1 MFGSRRRGGQV
12 FLCFFVCFVFLLCF
26 VCLIFINFLDE
37 ISAAIGGGDQRKYP
51 GVRWKEVRHEVRA
64 EVTLTVRSRS
74 DEARL
79 HIKINHD

>member
-1 MFGSRRRGGQV
+1 M
-12 FLCFFVCFVFLLCF
+12 FFVVFCVF
-26 VCLIFINFLDE
+26 NFYKFLDE
-37 ISAAIGGGDQRKYP
+37 ISAAIGRIGGGDQRKYP